1 MGTTM
6 TDQASLLAQQN
17 NLAEGA
23 GVGDYI
29 AGGAVGLGITGILIA
44 LAVLFIAA
52 LVSVLRSP
60 LTGGMKLVW
69 IVIAFVAPFLGS
81 LAWFVFGRRD
91 AYDRKSLAAS

>member
-1 MGTTM
+1 M
-6 TDQASLLAQQN
+6 TGQASLIAQHATLA
-17 NLAEGA
+17 AEGDPA
-23 GVGDYI
+23 DAIFGI
-29 AGGAVGLGITGILIA
+29 TFAAGITGLLIA

-91 AYDRKSLAAS
+91 AYSRKSLAAS